1 MDKQNADTVRTA
13 WLSLDRPCSL
23 RPSLVELPRP
33 WNSVFSCG
41 GAACPDPH
49 SGSRGKE
56 RPHTSPHT
64 QHSLSFVHS
73 SASS

>member
-13 WLSLDRPCSL
+13 WLSLG
-23 RPSLVELPRP
+23 RP
-33 WNSVFSCG
+33 WRSCHVPGTVFSCE

-56 RPHTSPHT
+56 RPHTSPYT
-64 QHSLSFVHS
+64 QHSLIFVHS